1 MKDEGL
7 RKKLY
12 LVRSQKSKCKGT
24 AFFAK
29 RQNIMFLFSV
39 CLKKAV
45 SLYGNLPIQNISTEN
60 MNTIFIV
67 LPILTI
73 LMFDL
78 GLVLRPADFRLI
90 AERPKPIVIGLVG
103 QIVLLPLIA
112 WGLIKF
118 AGVVPLFAQTL
129 TPLFVIGIMLVA
141 CSPGGSSSNVF
152 SMLAKGDVAL
162 SVTLTTCSSI
172 ITLFTLPL
180 IMSWVTSEVGDAV
193 NIHLPVGRLLVQNIV
208 LMVVPISLGFVLNL
222 YKSELA
228 ARIHEVLKRIA
239 MPALVLLVTIFFIQH
254 RQTIVA
260 EFGSL
265 GMMMTILILSTT
277 GCGALLAWLF
287 RLTGKERR
295 TLVIEIGMQNAAQA
309 ITIACSP
316 LIFNN
321 EIIAIPAIIYALMMN
336 LVLIAYVGITKLRP

>member
-1 MKDEGL
+1 
-7 RKKLY
+7 
-12 LVRSQKSKCKGT
+12 
-24 AFFAK
+24 
-29 RQNIMFLFSV
+29 
-39 CLKKAV
+39 
-45 SLYGNLPIQNISTEN
+45 

-67 LPILTI
+67 LPILTL

-78 GLVLRPADFRLI
+78 GLTLKPQDFQLVVT
-90 AERPKPIVIGLVG
+90 RPKPIFIGLLG

-112 WGLIKF
+112 WTIIRLF
-118 AGVVPLFAQTL
+118 PSSASLSPLFI
-129 TPLFVIGIMLVA
+129 IGIMLVA

-162 SVTLTTCSSI
+162 SVTLTACSSI

-180 IMSWVTSEVGDAV
+180 IMHWVTSEVGEAV
-193 NIHLPVGRLLVQNIV
+193 NIHLPIGKLLMQNIV
-208 LMVVPISLGFVLNL
+208 LMVVPVAAGFIVNL
-222 YKSELA
+222 FRSQA
-228 ARIHEVLKRIA
+228 AQKIHNVLKRIA
-239 MPALVLLVTIFFIQH
+239 MPALVLLVTIFFFQH
-254 RQTIVA
+254 KETIVA
-260 EFGSL
+260 EFTSL
-265 GMMMTILILSTT
+265 GMLMSLLIVVTA

-287 RLTGKERR
+287 RLSSKERR

-336 LVLIAYVGITKLRP
+336 LILLAYVGLTKLVKS

>member
-1 MKDEGL
+1 
-7 RKKLY
+7 
-12 LVRSQKSKCKGT
+12 
-24 AFFAK
+24 
-29 RQNIMFLFSV
+29 
-39 CLKKAV
+39 
-45 SLYGNLPIQNISTEN
+45 

-67 LPILTI
+67 LPILTL

-90 AERPKPIVIGLVG
+90 AERPKPVIIGLVG

-112 WGLIKF
+112 WGICSLT
-118 AGVVPLFAQTL
+118 PYTL
-129 TPLFVIGIMLVA
+129 HHTPLFIIGIMLVA

-162 SVTLTTCSSI
+162 SVTLTACSSV

-180 IMSWVTSEVGDAV
+180 IMAWVTSSVGEAV
-193 NIHLPVGRLLVQNIV
+193 NIHLPVGKLLVQNLV
-208 LMVVPISLGFVLNL
+208 LMVVPISIGFIVNIFRPQ
-222 YKSELA
+222 A
-228 ARIHEVLKRIA
+228 AEKIHNVLKRVA
-239 MPALVLLVTIFFIQH
+239 MPALVLLVTIFFFQH
-254 RQTIVA
+254 KQTIVA

-265 GMMMTILILSTT
+265 GLTMSVLILATT
-277 GCGALLAWLF
+277 LCGALMAWLF
-287 RLTGKERR
+287 RLTTKERR

-336 LVLIAYVGITKLRP
+336 LILLAYVGITKITK

>member
-1 MKDEGL
+1 
-7 RKKLY
+7 
-12 LVRSQKSKCKGT
+12 
-24 AFFAK
+24 
-29 RQNIMFLFSV
+29 
-39 CLKKAV
+39 
-45 SLYGNLPIQNISTEN
+45 
-60 MNTIFIV
+60 MNAIFIV

-78 GLVLRPADFRLI
+78 GLVLKPADFKLI
-90 AERPKPIVIGLVG
+90 AERPKPVLVG
-103 QIVLLPLIA
+103 LIGQILLLPLIA
-112 WGLIKF
+112 WGMIQAASF
-118 AGVVPLFAQTL
+118 FPSFSHSL
-129 TPLFVIGIMLVA
+129 TPLFIIGIMLVA

-162 SVTLTTCSSI
+162 SVTLTACSSI

-180 IMSWVTSEVGDAV
+180 IMAWVTAEVGEAV
-193 NIHLPVGRLLVQNIV
+193 DIHLPVGKLLMQNIV
-208 LMVVPISLGFVLNL
+208 LMVVPITIGFVLNL
-222 YKSELA
+222 YKEQTA
-228 ARIHEVLKRIA
+228 QKIHNVLKRIA

-254 RQTIVA
+254 RATIVE

-265 GMMMTILILSTT
+265 GLMMTVLILATT

-321 EIIAIPAIIYALMMN
+321 EVIAIPAIIYALMMN
-336 LVLIAYVGITKLRP
+336 LILLAYVGFTKLKK

>member
-1 MKDEGL
+1 
-7 RKKLY
+7 
-12 LVRSQKSKCKGT
+12 
-24 AFFAK
+24 
-29 RQNIMFLFSV
+29 
-39 CLKKAV
+39 
-45 SLYGNLPIQNISTEN
+45 

-78 GLVLRPADFRLI
+78 GLALKPADFKLI
-90 AERPKPIVIGLVG
+90 AERPKPVLVGLVG
-103 QIVLLPLIA
+103 QIILLPLIA
-112 WGLIKF
+112 WGMVRLSAISIQLSAF
-118 AGVVPLFAQTL
+118 SI
-129 TPLFVIGIMLVA
+129 IGIMLVA

-162 SVTLTTCSSI
+162 SVTLTACSSI

-180 IMSWVTSEVGDAV
+180 IMAWVTADVGEAV
-193 NIHLPVGRLLVQNIV
+193 DIHLPIGKLLMQNIV
-208 LMVVPISLGFVLNL
+208 LMVVPITIGFLINIFRAETAQ
-222 YKSELA
+222 KM
-228 ARIHEVLKRIA
+228 HNVLKRVA

-254 RQTIVA
+254 RETIVV
-260 EFGSL
+260 EFASL
-265 GMMMTILILSTT
+265 GLMMTILILATT
-277 GCGALLAWLF
+277 GCGAALAWAAG
-287 RLTGKERR
+287 LTDKERR

-336 LVLIAYVGITKLRP
+336 LILLAYVGLSKLKK